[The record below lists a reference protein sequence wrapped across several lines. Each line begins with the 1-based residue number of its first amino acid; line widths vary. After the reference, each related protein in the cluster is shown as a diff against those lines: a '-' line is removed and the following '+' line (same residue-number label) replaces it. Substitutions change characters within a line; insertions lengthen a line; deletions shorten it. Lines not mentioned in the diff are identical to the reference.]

1 MRILIIM
8 DPGIMIPVQGYGGH
22 ERLVEMFAKEY
33 LRRGHEVHLLIT
45 GGSFVEGCTVH
56 NFGKEGFPPKKRDA
70 KRAIPVAWRFLRKH
84 GKDFDLVHNF
94 GRLVYLLPILRK
106 PVKKIMTYGREIS
119 GRNVRLFH
127 DLKGENIFY
136 TACSTDLLSRV
147 KTKGHWQVVYNAIDF
162 SKYSLHGNISKD
174 APLIFLGRIERIKG
188 CHTAIKVA
196 KATGNRLIIAGNIS
210 PLREERE
217 YFEKEIKPHI
227 DEEQIQYVGPLNDA
241 KKNEYLGQAK
251 ALLFPIEW
259 NEPFG
264 IVMIE
269 AMACGTPVIGFGKG
283 SVPEVIDEGV
293 TGFIVSSEEEMI
305 NSIKKIG
312 TINRSNCRE
321 HALLRF
327 DVRKIAKQYLDLF
340 STRKKV
346 VIITS
351 GQPSANPRV
360 VKEATA
366 FNESGYKVTVIYVP
380 LSPWANQFDKELFK
394 RNKNIDWVCVG
405 YDLKKDPMKF
415 IFIRIRRKIFER
427 VFHYFNGISKTYE
440 NAYIHYAP
448 ELKRKARKVKGDI
461 YIAHNLGALPAAV
474 KAAKKWKVPVGFDA
488 EDYHR
493 GETSE
498 GSPYKLAAKIE
509 DQYIPHLDY
518 LSAASPL
525 IERAYARLY
534 PDISTVTI
542 NNTFSR
548 KYIQP
553 LKQEAATELR
563 LFWFS
568 QIVGIDRGIETVID
582 ALNLLPYCKISL
594 HILGNS
600 TTSFRNHL
608 RKLSSNP
615 KAIFFLDP
623 VAPDEIFKISAQ
635 FDAGLATEVPHSENR
650 RLCLTNKLF
659 TYLLAGN
666 CILASDTPAQKKFMD
681 ENPGI
686 GILFKYNDFEQL
698 SAAISKLYN
707 DRQLLNEFKKNSRL
721 LAEQLNWENEFVK
734 LSIKI
739 EELVLKKEP
748 INERE
753 VSEEISLNAN

>member
-1 MRILIIM
+1 M
-8 DPGIMIPVQGYGGH
+8 DPGIMIPVKGYGGH

-33 LRRGHEVHLLIT
+33 HRLGHDVHLLVT
-45 GGSFVEGCTVH
+45 GGSSVEGCTVH
-56 NFGKEGFPPKKRDA
+56 DFGKEGFPPKKRDA
-70 KRAIPVAWRFLRKH
+70 KRAIPVAWRFLRKNW
-84 GKDFDLVHNF
+84 KDFGMVHNF

-136 TACSTDLLSRV
+136 TACSADLLSRV
-147 KTKGHWQVVYNAIDF
+147 KTKGNWEVVYNAIDF
-162 SKYSLHGNISKD
+162 SKYVLHNDIPHD
-174 APLIFLGRIERIKG
+174 APLMFLGRIERIKG

-196 KATGNRLIIAGNIS
+196 KATGNRLIIAGNLS
-210 PLREERE
+210 PLREEKE
-217 YFEKEIKPHI
+217 YFEREIKPHI
-227 DEEQIQYVGPLNDA
+227 DEEQIRYIGPLNDDQ
-241 KKNEYLGQAK
+241 KNEYLGKSK

-264 IVMIE
+264 MVMIE

-293 TGFIVSSEEEMI
+293 TGFIVTSTAEMI
-305 NSIKKIG
+305 ESIERIEKID
-312 TINRSNCRE
+312 RSRCRE
-321 HALLRF
+321 QALLRF
-327 DVRKIAKQYLDLF
+327 DVKKIAKQYLSLF
-340 STRKKV
+340 SARKKI

-366 FNESGYKVTVIYVP
+366 FNASGYKVTVIYVP

-394 RNKNIDWVCVG
+394 KNKNIDWMCVG
-405 YDLKKDPMKF
+405 YDLKKDPVKF
-415 IFIRIRRKIFER
+415 IFIRIRRKIFEWA
-427 VFHYFNGISKTYE
+427 FQYFTQFSKSYE

-448 ELKRKARKVKGDI
+448 ELKRKARKVRGDI

-474 KAAKKWKVPVGFDA
+474 QAAAKWKVPVGFDA

-509 DQYIPHLDY
+509 DQYIPDVNY

-525 IERAYARLY
+525 IEKAYSRLY
-534 PDISTVTI
+534 PEIKTVTV
-542 NNTFSR
+542 NNTFGR

-553 LKQEAATELR
+553 VKQEDTTELR

-568 QIVGIDRGIETVID
+568 QIVGIDRGIETVIQ
-582 ALNLLPYCKISL
+582 ALNLLPACKISL

-600 TTSFRNHL
+600 TSAFRNHL

-615 KAIFFLDP
+615 QSIFFLDP

-650 RLCLTNKLF
+650 KFCLTNKLF

-666 CILASDTPAQKKFMD
+666 CILASDTPAQKKFMHQ
-681 ENPGI
+681 NPGI
-686 GILFKYNDFEQL
+686 GILFKYNDSKQL
-698 SAAISKLYN
+698 STAIRKLYQ
-707 DRQLLNEFKKNSRL
+707 DRQLLNQYKKNSHF

-734 LSIKI
+734 LSNIV
-739 EELVLKKEP
+739 EELMCENGFVKKRKIVEK
-748 INERE
+748 
-753 VSEEISLNAN
+753 VSLNES